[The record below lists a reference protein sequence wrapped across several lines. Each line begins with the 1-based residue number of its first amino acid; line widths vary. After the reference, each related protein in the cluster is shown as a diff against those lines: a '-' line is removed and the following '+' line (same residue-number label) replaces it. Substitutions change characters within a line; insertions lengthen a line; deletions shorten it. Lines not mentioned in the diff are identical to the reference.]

1 VAGHTRSGAPT
12 LTPDREQRLRRL
24 VADLVARCDVALAAV
39 AADGGPDRATHL
51 QELRRVLLR
60 AARHPTPARRA
71 EITALLRALD
81 GDATAVRPDGLPA
94 LVTDLGRVE
103 RALDRVAAVGHRR
116 HPWCPAP
123 AGYGAA
129 EPERSPSSRP
139 RVLAASPGAG
149 GS

>member
-1 VAGHTRSGAPT
+1 MAGHARSRAARFA
-12 LTPDREQRLRRL
+12 PDRDQRLRGL
-24 VADLVARCDVALAAV
+24 VTDLVARCDVALAAV

-60 AARHPTPARRA
+60 ASRRPTPARRA
-71 EITALLRALD
+71 EITALLRVLD
-81 GDATAVRPDGLPA
+81 GDATAIHPDGLPA

-103 RALDRVAAVGHRR
+103 RALERVAAVGHRR
-116 HPWCPAP
+116 HPWRPARD
-123 AGYGAA
+123 GYDAA
-129 EPERSPSSRP
+129 ESDLSPSSRP